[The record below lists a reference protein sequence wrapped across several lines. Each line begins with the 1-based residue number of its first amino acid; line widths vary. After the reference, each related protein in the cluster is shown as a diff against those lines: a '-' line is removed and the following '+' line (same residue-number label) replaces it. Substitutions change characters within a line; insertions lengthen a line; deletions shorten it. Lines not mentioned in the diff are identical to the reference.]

1 MMHFIKKV
9 VRELDSS
16 AADFKAYKRYTKE
29 GRHTRSLARHS
40 PRLSEDG
47 SWLLHVFF
55 CAAPAS
61 SFFHLRTLKIV
72 AFGTTCAL
80 TAAVVVILTD

>member
-29 GRHTRSLARHS
+29 AGRQAYSLAR
-40 PRLSEDG
+40 
-47 SWLLHVFF
+47 
-55 CAAPAS
+55 S
-61 SFFHLRTLKIV
+61 S
-72 AFGTTCAL
+72 
-80 TAAVVVILTD
+80 